1 MFNDLLALL
10 EKRSLV
16 LTLSALPEKRIRVT
30 VTPRPKS
37 DEDKKVVIVP
47 LVVEGTAAELDE
59 GFAKAITD
67 YSAASRSL
75 EDSLAEVKATMDAE
89 VKAAKDDAAKKVAE
103 AKKNGKTS
111 TTTTVKPAAKAEA
124 AKPEP
129 KKEPEPSPLMNL
141 FEVPGVT
148 DTAAPEKA
156 KEATAPAVEATTESV
171 TEAVSDDNE
180 SQEDDD
186 GADDEVAAAF
196 STEYC

>member
-67 YSAASRSL
+67 YSAASRSF

-89 VKAAKDDAAKKVAE
+89 VKVAKDDAAKKVAE

-124 AKPEP
+124 ANPEP
-129 KKEPEPSPLMNL
+129 KKEPEPSPVMNL
-141 FEVPGVT
+141 FDVPGVT
-148 DTAAPEKA
+148 DTAAPERA
-156 KEATAPAVEATTESV
+156 KEVPAAEVAPAIAEPEAGDSDTDDTESEED
-171 TEAVSDDNE
+171 TDAVDDQ
-180 SQEDDD
+180 SI
-186 GADDEVAAAF
+186 AA
-196 STEYC
+196 